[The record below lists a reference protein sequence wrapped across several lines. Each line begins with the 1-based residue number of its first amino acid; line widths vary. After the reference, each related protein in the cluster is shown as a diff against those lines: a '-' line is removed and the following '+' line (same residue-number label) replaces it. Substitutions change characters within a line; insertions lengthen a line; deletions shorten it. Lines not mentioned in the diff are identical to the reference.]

1 MTDAKTSSWQLVSW
15 PQVRVNAGENL
26 ADGVRAQCRA
36 AGTANNSRYLLQS
49 KDRRV
54 PSGWVLPHR
63 KMNRKESS
71 DNVWQQ
77 DGKQRREKL
86 SLWVSHERIS
96 TMSRTNVTIT
106 GKKFHSAVQHLP
118 QWPQG
123 LSRLEINCSWSS
135 ISDNWINRL
144 RSSHRNPPQKNQ
156 KQNKTKPKTY
166 SMKMWRVLSYKTL
179 TWISLV

>member
-1 MTDAKTSSWQLVSW
+1 MVSEPVVVQQGRQIIHIICFNPKIGVCLVVGFYHTGKW
-15 PQVRVNAGENL
+15 
-26 ADGVRAQCRA
+26 
-36 AGTANNSRYLLQS
+36 T
-49 KDRRV
+49 
-54 PSGWVLPHR
+54 
-63 KMNRKESS
+63 KESS

-144 RSSHRNPPQKNQ
+144 RSSHRKPPPK
-156 KQNKTKPKTY
+156 KKPKTKTY
-166 SMKMWRVLSYKTL
+166 SMVKMWSVLSYKT
-179 TWISLV
+179 